1 MHDARPRRREE
12 YGNHRQEAKGEG
24 KVDGR
29 SKSAPL
35 LCSLAQRPVRL
46 LRAGPRGWQ
55 RTGHWFSAVG
65 SGGLTTRHLPSPLPR
80 WLAAHSGVRGGCARA
95 GVQRRGGRTLDVP
108 LLSASTRVH
117 VLQEDVAFRKK
128 QAEEKKAMQAA
139 AANMKKKK

>member
-35 LCSLAQRPVRL
+35 RCSLAQRL

-55 RTGHWFSAVG
+55 RTGRWFSAVG

-80 WLAAHSGVRGGCARA
+80 RLAAHSGLRGGCARA